1 LKVVS
6 SRVHKSQL
14 LLTLENV
21 NTVEA
26 ADTYRGKILYLKRDD
41 AKIPQGH
48 YFMADL
54 IGLDVYDV
62 DTFVYYGTVTDIMRT
77 GANDVYQITS
87 PGKKNYL
94 IPAIEPVIKRID
106 LEKGKMLIQP
116 IKGIFDDE
124 D

>member
-1 LKVVS
+1 
-6 SRVHKSQL
+6 
-14 LLTLENV
+14 
-21 NTVEA
+21 
-26 ADTYRGKILYLKRDD
+26 
-41 AKIPQGH
+41 
-48 YFMADL
+48 
-54 IGLDVYDV
+54 
-62 DTFVYYGTVTDIMRT
+62 MRT